1 MRKDGRQLLIETF
14 PLNIPSK
21 DIIQQS
27 IRQNNGTLFLT
38 GRLQHADLENG
49 NGRIYPL
56 EILDKQVKKYQQ
68 KIKNGTSLGQ
78 RDHPD
83 SDQISL
89 QNVAILIKQLHWN
102 GKQLLGTIMLL
113 SNDVGRNMKALV
125 QDGVSLSIS
134 SRGIG
139 SLKRTD
145 RGDEVQDDF
154 ELVGWDLVV
163 QPSTPG
169 ATFYNNKVKQNIESK
184 LQKVIKD
191 KQKQKVNKPD
201 QNKKSKKLLTKQ
213 QKLNY
218 LIDEINEILK

>member
-1 MRKDGRQLLIETF
+1 MKKDGRQLLVQTF

-21 DIIQQS
+21 EIIKQS
-27 IRQNNGTLFLT
+27 IKQNNGTLFLT
-38 GRLQHADLENG
+38 GRLQYANLENG
-49 NGRIYPL
+49 NGRIYPFA
-56 EILDKQVKKYQQ
+56 ILDRQVKKYQQ
-68 KIKNGTSLGQ
+68 KIKNGTSLGE

-89 QNVAILIKQLHWN
+89 QNAAILVKQLHWN
-102 GKQLLGTIMLL
+102 GNQLIGTIMLL

-145 RGDEVQDDF
+145 RGDQVQDDF
-154 ELVGWDLVV
+154 ELIGWDLVV
-163 QPSTPG
+163 QPSTTG
-169 ATFYNNKVKQNIESK
+169 ATFYNNKVKQNIDSK
-184 LQKVIKD
+184 LQKVIEN
-191 KQKQKVNKPD
+191 KQKKEINQQK
-201 QNKKSKKLLTKQ
+201 QIKKLKRLLTKQ

-218 LIDEINEILK
+218 LFDQINKILK